1 MAEPTSLFTL
11 LAAVDYSDASIV
23 AVDEALRQSSLHPR
37 ARVVALLVLPGDP
50 PSDAEGGPA
59 AQSYIERARQNLV
72 ELLEARHTR
81 VQGSKA
87 RPALEGRVTF
97 GDPGDS
103 ILREAEAL
111 HAGAIVVGTHGRRG
125 FERLL
130 LGSVA
135 LDVARGAHCSV
146 LIARAEPVETQL
158 PSARGAGSEHFE
170 PEAQPEGEY
179 PSTAL
184 ATGQIVTE
192 PHIDAER
199 LVVHVL
205 DEPSGRVF
213 LAVFQGFGRV
223 TIEPIE
229 GEHSTPPSAE
239 ERSRAAETALA
250 YSREEQALFEELFEE
265 LARRRASRSDD

>member
-1 MAEPTSLFTL
+1 ML
-11 LAAVDYSDASIV
+11 
-23 AVDEALRQSSLHPR
+23 
-37 ARVVALLVLPGDP
+37 
-50 PSDAEGGPA
+50 
-59 AQSYIERARQNLV
+59 

-81 VQGSKA
+81 VHGSKA
-87 RPALEGRVTF
+87 RPAFEGRVTF
-97 GDPGDS
+97 GDPGES
-103 ILREAEAL
+103 IVREAEAL
-111 HAGAIVVGTHGRRG
+111 HAGVIVLGTHGRRG

-146 LIARAEPVETQL
+146 LIARAEPLETQ
-158 PSARGAGSEHFE
+158 STGSEHVE
-170 PEAQPEGEY
+170 PEVQPEGEY

-184 ATGQIVTE
+184 PTGQIVTE
-192 PHIDAER
+192 PHIDAQR
-199 LVVHVL
+199 VVVHVL

-213 LAVFQGFGRV
+213 LAVFKGFGRV

-229 GEHSTPPSAE
+229 GEHSTPPGAE

-265 LARRRASRSDD
+265 LARRRAARSDD

>member
-1 MAEPTSLFTL
+1 MAEPTSPFTL

-23 AVDEALRQSSLHPR
+23 AVDEALRQASLHPR
-37 ARVVALLVLPGDP
+37 ARVVALLVLPGEQP
-50 PSDAEGGPA
+50 FDAEGAPA

-72 ELLEARHTR
+72 DLLEARHAR
-81 VQGSKA
+81 VHGAKA
-87 RPALEGRVTF
+87 RPAFEGRVTF
-97 GDPGDS
+97 GDPGEA
-103 ILREAEAL
+103 IVREGEAL
-111 HAGAIVVGTHGRRG
+111 HAGLIVVGTHGRRG

-135 LDVARGAHCSV
+135 LDVARGAHCTV
-146 LIARAEPVETQL
+146 MIARAEPVETQ
-158 PSARGAGSEHFE
+158 STGSEHFE

-192 PHIDAER
+192 PHIDAGR
-199 LVVHVL
+199 VVVHVL

-250 YSREEQALFEELFEE
+250 YSREEQSLFEELFEE
-265 LARRRASRSDD
+265 LARRNSKPE